1 MTTNQYTVTGMTCS
15 HCENAVRGEVQKI
28 AGVEQVDV
36 NAAAGTLVITSTSPL
51 DDDAV
56 LAAVDEAGYA
66 AARV

>member
-28 AGVEQVDV
+28 AGVEQVEV
-36 NAAAGTLVITSTSPL
+36 SSAAGTLVITSTSPL

-56 LAAVDEAGYA
+56 LAAVDEAGYV
-66 AARV
+66 AARA